1 MVEQDIAHRISSG
14 TDLRDQVPRIKLTDD
29 ERVID
34 IKEFDLV
41 FPDKHLSVVKAVE
54 GLTAAPKV
62 GDIGKFGPS
71 NAANA
76 TESNKDIEELNLY
89 NVFFPRDAHIVAQF
103 LYQRFPQLTVA
114 TIKESLTYTGVREN
128 LRGPGPKDEQEAW
141 KVPHEIRDGEKDP
154 IAVRLSQE
162 KDWGWPYYGAVDTTG
177 KNVNAIARVCLDE
190 SRGGLDFLSETY
202 KGLDGK
208 EHTVDDALQGHVNWI
223 RKRLDF
229 NKDGILEALW
239 INPKHHANQTWAD
252 STYAFHHADGS
263 WPMHHPEKNW
273 GVAPVELQAETY
285 DALLGA
291 RDVYQAK
298 LGALSDSLSQDERK
312 HLESEIEDLSMRAER
327 LKETVFTKFW
337 VEDEEKF
344 GGFFARGTDRDEEGN
359 LRPMAIRSSDMGHLL
374 NSRLLDGD
382 EPEIVEKREAVI
394 RNLFSPE
401 MLGINGIRT
410 LSSDSLRYDQ
420 DKYHGGTSWP
430 WVTYYTALGLE
441 RHGLYGLS
449 YELKKRAFSLY
460 EATKILSEYG
470 TGSDKENERLVT
482 QKVTIFD
489 ATAPEKIHE
498 VGQPG
503 QEIQAWS
510 AAAMLAMK
518 YEQGDRIFR
527 PENAVPIQAIDEKD
541 RIFEQEVLEPLVA

>member
-1 MVEQDIAHRISSG
+1 MVEQDINQRIESG
-14 TDLRDQVPRIKLTDD
+14 VDLRNQVPRLKLTDD
-29 ERVID
+29 ERVVD
-34 IKEFDLV
+34 IKEYDLV

-54 GLTAAPKV
+54 GLTDASKV
-62 GDIGKFGPS
+62 GEIGEFGPS
-71 NAANA
+71 IAANV
-76 TESNKDIEELNLY
+76 TEENKDQDDLNKY
-89 NVFFPRDAHIVAQF
+89 KVPFYRDAHIVALF
-103 LYQRFPQLTVA
+103 LDKRFPLVTTA
-114 TIKESLTYTGVREN
+114 TINDALVYTGVREN
-128 LRGPGPKDEQEAW
+128 LRGPGLKDEQELW
-141 KVPHEIRDGEKDP
+141 KVPHEIRDGENDP
-154 IAVRLSQE
+154 IAIKLTEE

-177 KNVNAIARVCLDE
+177 KNINAITRVCLDE
-190 SRGGLDFLSETY
+190 SRGGLDFLTETY
-202 KGLDGK
+202 RGLDGK

-229 NKDGILEALW
+229 NKEGILEALW

-263 WPMHHPEKNW
+263 WPSHHPERNW
-273 GVAPVELQAETY
+273 GVAAVELQAETY

-298 LGALSDSLSQDERK
+298 LGAQSGSLSQDERK
-312 HLESEIEDLSMRAER
+312 YLESEIKDLSMRADR
-327 LKETVFTKFW
+327 LKKTVFTKFW

-374 NSRLLDGD
+374 NSRILDGD
-382 EPEIVEKREAVI
+382 EPEIVKKREAVI

-401 MLGINGIRT
+401 MLGVNGIRT

-460 EATKILSEYG
+460 EATKILPEYG

-482 QKVTIFD
+482 QKVMIFD
-489 ATAPEKIHE
+489 ATAPEKLHE

-503 QEIQAWS
+503 QDIQAWT

-527 PENAVPIQAIDEKD
+527 PEIAVPTMAIDEKK
-541 RIFEQEVLEPLVA
+541 RKFEVDVLNKIVN